1 MAASPDHAGMKIEP
15 ADITVGILAGGQ
27 ASRLGGIDKGWYAL
41 DGRALIEHTLDRVA
55 PQCGQIVVSANRSLA
70 RYRALGLSVVVDDRH
85 EYANYPGPLAG
96 VARLLEAAA
105 TPYVLIVPVDTPRLP
120 RDLGRCLAQAMR
132 AETRLAVARCNARVQ
147 PLHVL
152 MRRDVLTDLHGAL
165 ADGVRGVN
173 AWQSG
178 LERVLVD
185 WPDCTAFRNLNSA
198 DDARHF
204 PATP

>member
-1 MAASPDHAGMKIEP
+1 MNIEP
-15 ADITVGILAGGQ
+15 ADITAGILAGGR

-41 DGRALIEHTLDRVA
+41 DGRALIEHTLDRVV
-55 PQCGQIVVSANRSLA
+55 PQCGQVMISANRSLA

-85 EYANYPGPLAG
+85 EYENYPGPLAG

-120 RDLGRCLAQAMR
+120 VDLGRCLARPMK
-132 AETRLAVARCNARVQ
+132 AETQLAVARCSARVQ
-147 PLHVL
+147 PLHAL
-152 MRRDVLTDLHGAL
+152 MRRDVFADLDRAL